1 MRLLVQTVKDAS
13 CLVDGKVTGAIDE
26 GYLVLVGFGLDDNE
40 EVVEK
45 MADKLYKLRVFEDD
59 QGKMNLS
66 IDDIK
71 GDILSISQFTLY
83 ADTKKGNRPSFIEA
97 LGGDKALSL
106 YLYFNECL
114 KNEGLIVKTGV
125 FGANMDVKLI
135 NQGPLTFIFDSKEL
149 FDK

>member
-1 MRLLVQTVKDAS
+1 MRLLVQTVKNAF

-114 KNEGLIVKTGV
+114 KAKGLKVETGI
-125 FGANMDVKLI
+125 FGAHMLI
-135 NQGPLTFIFDSKEL
+135 TSTNIGPKTFILESR
-149 FDK
+149 

>member
-1 MRLLVQTVKDAS
+1 MRLLVQTVKNAS

-40 EVVEK
+40 EVVGK

-97 LGGDKALSL
+97 LRP
-106 YLYFNECL
+106 C
-114 KNEGLIVKTGV
+114 
-125 FGANMDVKLI
+125 
-135 NQGPLTFIFDSKEL
+135 
-149 FDK
+149 